1 MNTLIQA
8 LLIGLIAAYGV
19 LDYQLGTLYTFRPI
33 VLGPLVGLV
42 LGDLG
47 AGLTI
52 GASLELFFMGA
63 ISVGAYIPPNVI
75 AGGVLATAYAISLGK
90 GVDAA
95 ITLAMPIAL
104 LVLALDNFV
113 NALLPLILKIADNG
127 AAEGNPKKIRMIH
140 WAYGLVGT
148 AIKFVVVFL
157 AFYLGADAMQNVLD
171 MIPQVIIDGMGV
183 AAGLLP
189 AMGFAMLMR
198 MILNKKLI
206 PFYFLGF
213 VMSAYLNLPVLG
225 VAIVGIIIVIE
236 KFGLLEPRP
245 AAAAAAAE
253 TAEEVDDD
261 DF

>member
-1 MNTLIQA
+1 
-8 LLIGLIAAYGV
+8 
-19 LDYQLGTLYTFRPI
+19 
-33 VLGPLVGLV
+33 
-42 LGDLG
+42 
-47 AGLTI
+47 
-52 GASLELFFMGA
+52 
-63 ISVGAYIPPNVI
+63 
-75 AGGVLATAYAISLGK
+75 
-90 GVDAA
+90 
-95 ITLAMPIAL
+95 
-104 LVLALDNFV
+104 
-113 NALLPLILKIADNG
+113 
-127 AAEGNPKKIRMIH
+127 
-140 WAYGLVGT
+140 
-148 AIKFVVVFL
+148 
-157 AFYLGADAMQNVLD
+157 MQNVLD

-213 VMSAYLNLPVLG
+213 VLSAYLNLPVLG